1 MNRTQV
7 FSTTGILDNVKWTGT
22 ENLENYQT
30 EGHCLHSQCRN
41 KFFGVAYNSN
51 FNDCLQNLG
60 DKTIDT
66 SNLVYKKTGK
76 CHFYQLI
83 KYQILQSASYKLYG
97 EQ

>member
-30 EGHCLHSQCRN
+30 EGV
-41 KFFGVAYNSN
+41 GVAYNSN
-51 FNDCLQNLG
+51 LNDCLQNLG

-66 SNLVYKKTGK
+66 SNLVYK
-76 CHFYQLI
+76 HR
-83 KYQILQSASYKLYG
+83 
-97 EQ
+97 